1 MNYLELQQNF
11 YQTFPEF
18 VMKIVLAFIVFAII
32 KRLLKSKRFVRILC
46 RFVLLI
52 PVLLVAIIIH
62 ITKH

>member
-1 MNYLELQQNF
+1 MEYTELQHQF
-11 YQTFPEF
+11 YVTFPEF
-18 VMKIVLAFIVFAII
+18 VMKVILAFIVFAII
-32 KRLLKSKRFVRILC
+32 KRLLESKRFVRILC

>member
-1 MNYLELQQNF
+1 MEYPELQHQF
-11 YQTFPEF
+11 YVTFPEF
-18 VMKIVLAFIVFAII
+18 VMKVILAFIVFAII
-32 KRLLKSKRFVRILC
+32 KRLFESKRFVRILC

>member
-1 MNYLELQQNF
+1 MEYPELQHQF
-11 YQTFPEF
+11 YVTFPEF

-32 KRLLKSKRFVRILC
+32 KRLLENKRFVRILC

-52 PVLLVAIIIH
+52 PVLLVAIISH